1 MNNFISSVMASK
13 GSAYTENGA
22 ISYASTG
29 KELIDQF
36 GKAASF
42 RGRDIS
48 VVFDEQARLW
58 DENPEAALKFP
69 FYLRLIT
76 REAKMGD
83 GTKTEKVQRGA
94 GVKDEAYKRFVWIL
108 KNHPDEFYR
117 NLYLIPVVG
126 SWKDIWQ
133 ILYYAEDAGVKA
145 DKNKFF
151 EVVAEGLASETQ
163 VDLVKKY
170 LPRIRSTK
178 KCKTNWAL
186 CTNKYA
192 KEFVAWADKQLEGT
206 FNAQS
211 YRNLKASGQAHDFQK
226 AICSRRYDELNFKT
240 IPGKALLSLVSGEFL
255 KNHRLTEKYIEWI
268 KSQPVAKF
276 NGYPYELGHKLGC
289 WGSTWGRFMRAKDV
303 KEPDLATILTV
314 DKQFENLIQT
324 GRKNGGAITGNV
336 WCALD
341 TSSSMYSTIPGSDIR
356 SLDVCK
362 SLGIYFSTLN
372 EGAFHKNVIMFDS
385 TSRVKQLSGS
395 FSEMWK
401 QIPYDSMGS
410 TNFQS
415 VVDEIVRIRKSKPN
429 IPLEDYP
436 KTLLVV
442 SDMQFNPSGEYCY
455 NYSWNGRDSL
465 SNIEA
470 AKRKLRSAFPEEFV
484 DEFKF
489 IWWNVT
495 SRRTEDMPSTL
506 EDSSSYF
513 FSGFDGAVISFLLGG
528 DAQVTDKETGEKR
541 IPTAEELVEIALSQE
556 VIALVR

>member
-36 GKAASF
+36 GKAASY
-42 RGRDIS
+42 RGREIS
-48 VVFDEQARLW
+48 VVFDDQARLW
-58 DENPEAALKFP
+58 AENPEAALKFP

-76 REAKMGD
+76 REAKMSD

-94 GVKDEAYKRFVWIL
+94 GVKDEAFKRFVWIL
-108 KNHPDEFYR
+108 KNHPDMFYR
-117 NLYLIPVVG
+117 NLYLVPIVG

-133 ILYYAEDAGVKA
+133 ILYYAEDANVKV
-145 DKNKFF
+145 DKSKFF
-151 EVVAEGLASETQ
+151 EVVAEGIASDSQ

-178 KCKTNWAL
+178 KCKTTWAL

-192 KEFVAWADKQLEGT
+192 KEFVEWADKQLDGKFTAE
-206 FNAQS
+206 S
-211 YRNLKASGQAHDFQK
+211 YRHLKASGEAHDFQK
-226 AICSRRYDELNFKT
+226 VICSRRYDELNFKT
-240 IPGKALLSLVSGEFL
+240 IPGKALLNLVSGDFL
-255 KNHRLTEKYIEWI
+255 KNHAIYDKYVEWI

-276 NGYPYELGHKLGC
+276 NGYPYELGHKLGYNGR
-289 WGSTWGRFMRAKDV
+289 WGTQTKVDI
-303 KEPDLATILTV
+303 ATKITI
-314 DKQFENLIQT
+314 DKQFENLVLT
-324 GRKNGGAITGNV
+324 GKKNGGAITGNV

-341 TSSSMYSTIPGSDIR
+341 TSGSMNSTIPGSDVTA
-356 SLDVCK
+356 LDVCK
-362 SLGIYFSTLN
+362 SLGIYFSTMN
-372 EGAFHKNVIMFDS
+372 EGAFHKNVIMFDN

-395 FSEMWK
+395 FSEMWD
-401 QIPYDSMGS
+401 QIPYDAMGS

-415 VVDEIVRIRKSKPN
+415 VVDEIVRIRKSHPS
-429 IPLEDYP
+429 IPLSDYP

-442 SDMQFNPSGEYCY
+442 SDMQFNPS
-455 NYSWNGRDSL
+455 NTWLWGRTVTRQEEL

-470 AKRKLRSAFPEEFV
+470 AKAKLRQAFPKEFV

-506 EDSSSYF
+506 DDQSSYF

-528 DAQVTDKETGEKR
+528 DAEIVDDKTGQKR
-541 IPTAEELVEIALSQE
+541 MPTAEELVQIAFSQE
-556 VIALVR
+556 VISLVR

>member
-29 KELIDQF
+29 KELVDQF
-36 GKAASF
+36 GKAASY
-42 RGRDIS
+42 RGRDYS
-48 VVFDEQARLW
+48 VVSDDMKRLW
-58 DENPEAALKFP
+58 AENPEAALKFP

-76 REAKMGD
+76 REVKMGD
-83 GTKTEKVQRGA
+83 GSKTEKVQRGA
-94 GVKDEAYKRFVWIL
+94 GAKDEAYKRFVWL
-108 KNHPDEFYR
+108 MQNHPTEFYR

-133 ILYYAEDAGVKA
+133 ILFYAEDASVNV
-145 DKNKFF
+145 DKEKFF
-151 EVVAEGLASETQ
+151 EVIAEGLASESQ

-178 KCKTNWAL
+178 KCKTVWAL

-192 KEFVAWADKQLEGT
+192 KEFVSWASGKVDGGFDAE
-206 FNAQS
+206 A
-211 YRNLKASGQAHDFQK
+211 YRHMKASGEAHVFQK
-226 AICSRRYDELNFKT
+226 LMCGQRYDEINFKT
-240 IPGKALLSLVSGEFL
+240 IPGKALLNMVSGKFL
-255 KNHRLTEKYIEWI
+255 SNHDLYDKYVEWI

-276 NGYPYELGHKLGC
+276 NGYPYELGHKLGYSR
-289 WGSTWGRFMRAKDV
+289 WGGNSNVDI
-303 KEPDLATILTV
+303 ATKVTI

-324 GRKNGGAITGNV
+324 GRKNNGAITGNV

-341 TSSSMYSTIPGSDIR
+341 TSGSMSSESPGSDVTA
-356 SLDVCK
+356 LDVCK

-395 FSEMWK
+395 FSEMWD
-401 QIPYDSMGS
+401 QIPYDAMGS

-415 VVDEIVRIRKSKPN
+415 VVDEIVRIRKSNPS

-442 SDMQFNPSGEYCY
+442 SDMQFNPTNRWMWDYTP
-455 NYSWNGRDSL
+455 NDRDNQT
-465 SNIEA
+465 NIEQ
-470 AKRKLRSAFPEEFV
+470 AKAKLRSVFPKEFV

-489 IWWNVT
+489 VWWNVT
-495 SRRTEDMPSTL
+495 SRRTEDVPSTL
-506 EDSSSYF
+506 DDSSSYF
-513 FSGFDGAVISFLLGG
+513 FSGFDGAIVSFLLGG
-528 DAQVTDKETGEKR
+528 DAGIVDEKTGQKR
-541 IPTAEELVEIALSQE
+541 MPTAEELVQIALSQE
-556 VIALVR
+556 VISLVR

>member
-1 MNNFISSVMASK
+1 MNGFISGVMASK

-29 KELIDQF
+29 KELVDQF
-36 GKAASF
+36 GKAASY
-42 RGRDIS
+42 RNRDFS
-48 VVFDEQARLW
+48 VVADDMKRLW

-76 REAKMGD
+76 REVKMGD
-83 GTKTEKVQRGA
+83 GTKTETVQRGA
-94 GVKDEAYKRFVWIL
+94 GAKDEAFKRFVWVM

-133 ILYYAEDAGVKA
+133 ILFYAENAGVKA
-145 DKNKFF
+145 DKEKFF
-151 EVVAEGLASETQ
+151 EVIAEGLASESQT
-163 VDLVKKY
+163 DLVKKY

-178 KCKTNWAL
+178 KCKTVWAL

-192 KEFVAWADKQLEGT
+192 KEFVSWTDGKVDGG
-206 FNAQS
+206 FNSES
-211 YRNLKASGQAHDFQK
+211 YRRMKASGEAHVFQK
-226 AICSRRYDELNFKT
+226 MMCGQRYDEINFKT
-240 IPGKALLSLVSGEFL
+240 IPGKALLNLVTGKFL
-255 KNHRLTEKYIEWI
+255 TNHDLYNKYVEWI

-276 NGYPYELGHKLGC
+276 NGYPYELGAKL
-289 WGSTWGRFMRAKDV
+289 TLPGRFGRTT
-303 KEPDLATILTV
+303 KELDLASKITI
-314 DKQFENLIQT
+314 DKQFENLIAT
-324 GRKNGGAITGNV
+324 GKKDGGAIQGNV

-341 TSSSMYSTIPGSDIR
+341 TSGSMDAVIPGSDVTAMN
-356 SLDVCK
+356 VCM

-395 FSEMWK
+395 FTEMWK
-401 QIPYDSMGS
+401 QIPANAMGS

-415 VVDEIVRIRKSKPN
+415 VVNEIVRVRLEHPE

-442 SDMQFNPSGEYCY
+442 SDMQFNPAGYWY
-455 NYSWNGRDSL
+455 WNDNEP

-470 AKRKLRSAFPEEFV
+470 SKAKLSVAFPKEFV

-489 IWWNVT
+489 VWWNVT
-495 SRRTEDMPSTL
+495 SRRTEDFPSTL
-506 EDSSSYF
+506 EDGSSYF
-513 FSGFDGAVISFLLGG
+513 FSGFDGAIVSFLLGG
-528 DAQVTDKETGEKR
+528 NAAVVDTKTGEKR
-541 IPTAEELVEIALSQE
+541 MPTAEELVDIALSQE
-556 VIALVR
+556 VISLVR

>member
-48 VVFDEQARLW
+48 VVFDDQARLW
-58 DENPEAALKFP
+58 AENPEAALKFP

-76 REAKMGD
+76 REAKMSD

-94 GVKDEAYKRFVWIL
+94 GVKDEAFKRFVWIM
-108 KNHPDEFYR
+108 KNHPEEFYR

-145 DKNKFF
+145 DKEKFF
-151 EVVAEGLASETQ
+151 EVVAEGIASDSQ

-226 AICSRRYDELNFKT
+226 IICSRRYDELNFKT
-240 IPGKALLSLVSGEFL
+240 IPGKALLNLVSGEFL
-255 KNHRLTEKYIEWI
+255 KNHKIYDKYVEWI

-276 NGYPYELGHKLGC
+276 NGYPYELGHKLGYNR
-289 WGSTWGRFMRAKDV
+289 WGFGANNVDI
-303 KEPDLATILTV
+303 ATKITI
-314 DKQFENLIQT
+314 DKQFENLIRT
-324 GRKNGGAITGNV
+324 GKKNNGAITGNV

-341 TSSSMYSTIPGSDIR
+341 TSGSMSCQVPGSDVTA
-356 SLDVCK
+356 LEVCK

-395 FSEMWK
+395 FSEMWD
-401 QIPYDSMGS
+401 QIPYDAMGS

-415 VVDEIVRIRKSKPN
+415 VIDEIVRIRKKNPN

-442 SDMQFNPSGEYCY
+442 SDMQFNPTNTRMW
-455 NYSWNGRDSL
+455 NYTPNERDNQT
-465 SNIEA
+465 NIEQ
-470 AKRKLRSAFPEEFV
+470 AKAKLRSVFPSEFV

-489 IWWNVT
+489 IWWNVA

-513 FSGFDGAVISFLLGG
+513 FSGFDGAVVSFLLGS
-528 DAQVTDKETGEKR
+528 DAEIVDTKTGEKR
-541 IPTAEELVEIALSQE
+541 LPTAEELVEIALSQE

>member
-48 VVFDEQARLW
+48 VVFDDQARLW
-58 DENPEAALKFP
+58 AENPEAALKFP

-76 REAKMGD
+76 REAKMSD

-94 GVKDEAYKRFVWIL
+94 GVKDEAFKRFVWIM

-145 DKNKFF
+145 DKEKFF
-151 EVVAEGLASETQ
+151 EVVAEGIASDSQ

-226 AICSRRYDELNFKT
+226 IICSRRYDELNFKT
-240 IPGKALLSLVSGEFL
+240 IPGKALLNLVSGEFL
-255 KNHRLTEKYIEWI
+255 KNHKIYDKYVEWI

-276 NGYPYELGHKLGC
+276 NGYPYELGHKLGYNR
-289 WGSTWGRFMRAKDV
+289 WGFGANNVDI
-303 KEPDLATILTV
+303 ATKITI

-324 GRKNGGAITGNV
+324 GKKNNGAITGNV

-341 TSSSMYSTIPGSDIR
+341 TSGSMSCQVPGSDVTA
-356 SLDVCK
+356 LEVCK

-395 FSEMWK
+395 FSEMWD
-401 QIPYDSMGS
+401 QIPYNAMGS

-415 VVDEIVRIRKSKPN
+415 VIDEIVRIRKKNPN

-442 SDMQFNPSGEYCY
+442 SDMQFNPNNTWVW
-455 NYSWNGRDSL
+455 NYVPNEKHNQT
-465 SNIEA
+465 NIEQ
-470 AKRKLRSAFPEEFV
+470 AKAKLRSVFPDEFV

-489 IWWNVT
+489 IWWNVA

-513 FSGFDGAVISFLLGG
+513 FSGFDGAVVSFLLGG
-528 DAQVTDKETGEKR
+528 DAEIVDEKTGEKR
-541 IPTAEELVEIALSQE
+541 LPTAEELVEIALSQE

>member
-48 VVFDEQARLW
+48 VVFDDQARLW
-58 DENPEAALKFP
+58 AENPEAALKFP

-76 REAKMGD
+76 REAKMSD

-94 GVKDEAYKRFVWIL
+94 GVKDEAFKRFVWIM

-145 DKNKFF
+145 DKEKFF
-151 EVVAEGLASETQ
+151 EVVAEGIASDSQ

-226 AICSRRYDELNFKT
+226 VICSRRYDELNFKT
-240 IPGKALLSLVSGEFL
+240 IPGKALLNLVSGEFL
-255 KNHRLTEKYIEWI
+255 KNHKIYDKYVEWI

-276 NGYPYELGHKLGC
+276 NGYPYELGHKLGYNR
-289 WGSTWGRFMRAKDV
+289 WGFGANNVDI
-303 KEPDLATILTV
+303 ATKITI
-314 DKQFENLIQT
+314 DKQFENLIRT
-324 GRKNGGAITGNV
+324 GKKNNGAITGNV

-341 TSSSMYSTIPGSDIR
+341 TSGSMFCQVPGSDVTA
-356 SLDVCK
+356 LEVCK

-395 FSEMWK
+395 FSEMWD
-401 QIPYDSMGS
+401 QIPYDAMGS

-415 VVDEIVRIRKSKPN
+415 VIDEIVRIRKQNPN

-442 SDMQFNPSGEYCY
+442 SDMQFNPTNTWMW
-455 NYSWNGRDSL
+455 NYTPNERGNQT
-465 SNIEA
+465 NIEK
-470 AKRKLRSAFPEEFV
+470 AKAKLRSVFPDEFV

-489 IWWNVT
+489 IWWNVA

-513 FSGFDGAVISFLLGG
+513 FSGFDGAVVSFLLGS
-528 DAQVTDKETGEKR
+528 DAEIVDTKTGEKR
-541 IPTAEELVEIALSQE
+541 LPTAEELVEIALSQE

>member
-1 MNNFISSVMASK
+1 MFNEKSFLTMNDFLSNVMASK

-29 KELIDQF
+29 KELVDQF

-42 RGRDIS
+42 RGRDFS
-48 VVFDEQARLW
+48 VVSDDQKRLW
-58 DENPEAALKFP
+58 AENADAALKFP

-76 REAKMGD
+76 REAKMSD

-94 GVKDEAYKRFVWIL
+94 GAKDEAFKRFVWIM
-108 KNHPDEFYR
+108 KNHPQEFYR
-117 NLYLIPVVG
+117 NLYLIPIVG
-126 SWKDIWQ
+126 SWKDLWQ
-133 ILYYAEDAGVKA
+133 ILYYAEDFGVAA
-145 DKNKFF
+145 DKEKFF
-151 EVVAEGLASETQ
+151 EVIAEGIASESQ

-178 KCKTNWAL
+178 KCKTTWAL

-192 KEFVAWADKQLEGT
+192 KEFVAWANTKVEGG
-206 FNAQS
+206 FNVES
-211 YRNLKASGQAHDFQK
+211 YRHMKASGEAHVFQK
-226 AICSRRYDELNFKT
+226 LMCSGRYNEINFKN
-240 IPGKALLSLVSGEFL
+240 IPGKALLNLVSGKFL
-255 KNHRLTEKYIEWI
+255 GNHGLNEKYLEWI
-268 KSQPVAKF
+268 KAQPVAKF
-276 NGYPYELGHKLGC
+276 NGYPYELGHKLGYSWRGMC
-289 WGSTWGRFMRAKDV
+289 NVDAVTKI
-303 KEPDLATILTV
+303 TI
-314 DKQFENLIQT
+314 DKQFDGLVLN
-324 GRKNGGAITGNV
+324 GKKNGGAITGNV

-341 TSSSMYSTIPGSDIR
+341 TSGSMNSTIYGSDVTA
-356 SLDVCK
+356 LDVCK

-372 EGAFHKNVIMFDS
+372 EGAFHKNVIMFDN

-395 FSEMWK
+395 FSEMWN
-401 QIPYDSMGS
+401 QIPYDAMGS

-415 VVDEIVRIRKSKPN
+415 VVDEIVRIRTNNPK
-429 IPLEDYP
+429 IPLSEYP

-442 SDMQFNPSGEYCY
+442 SDMQFNPSGSYWGT
-455 NYSWNGRDSL
+455 YSRNEEL

-470 AKRKLRSAFPEEFV
+470 SKAKLLRVFPKEFV

-506 EDSSSYF
+506 DDQSSYF

-528 DAQVTDKETGEKR
+528 DAEIVDDKTGEKR
-541 IPTAEELVEIALSQE
+541 MPTAEELVQIALNQE
-556 VIALVR
+556 VIAMVR

>member
-48 VVFDEQARLW
+48 VVFDDQARLW
-58 DENPEAALKFP
+58 AENPEAALKFP

-76 REAKMGD
+76 REAKMSD

-94 GVKDEAYKRFVWIL
+94 GVKDEAFKRFVWIM
-108 KNHPDEFYR
+108 KNHPEEFYR

-145 DKNKFF
+145 DKEKFF
-151 EVVAEGLASETQ
+151 EVVAEGIASDSQ

-226 AICSRRYDELNFKT
+226 VICSRRYDELNFKT
-240 IPGKALLSLVSGEFL
+240 IPGKALLNLVSGEFL
-255 KNHRLTEKYIEWI
+255 KNHKIYDKYVEWI

-276 NGYPYELGHKLGC
+276 NGYPYELGHKLGYNR
-289 WGSTWGRFMRAKDV
+289 WSGVQVDI
-303 KEPDLATILTV
+303 ATKITV
-314 DKQFENLIQT
+314 DKQFENLIRT
-324 GRKNGGAITGNV
+324 GKKNNGAITGNV

-341 TSSSMYSTIPGSDIR
+341 TSGSMSCQVPGSDVTA
-356 SLDVCK
+356 LEVCK

-395 FSEMWK
+395 FSEMWD
-401 QIPYDSMGS
+401 QIPYDAMGS

-415 VVDEIVRIRKSKPN
+415 VIDEIVRIRTKNPN

-442 SDMQFNPSGEYCY
+442 SDMQFNPTNTWMW
-455 NYSWNGRDSL
+455 NYTPNARDNQT
-465 SNIEA
+465 NIEQ
-470 AKRKLRSAFPEEFV
+470 AKAKLYRVFPKEFV

-489 IWWNVT
+489 IWWNVA

-513 FSGFDGAVISFLLGG
+513 FSGFDGAIVSFLLGG
-528 DAQVTDKETGEKR
+528 DAEIVDTKTGEKR
-541 IPTAEELVEIALSQE
+541 LPTAEELVEIALSQE